1 MMTSDLVDELE
12 ALEPVDAREANSIA
26 ATLER
31 LTWAV
36 DPFDEFADVHHV
48 TASAFVVSARGVI
61 LHRHRRLGIWVQ
73 PGGHVDA
80 RESPPA
86 AALRECREEV
96 GLDVSLLDERVFH
109 VDVHPGPRGH
119 THYDLRFVLEA
130 PPLEPRPGPG
140 ESPDVFWFD
149 FAAARER
156 AEPTLV
162 AALGKLEDY
171 VARVRDWSGD

>member
-1 MMTSDLVDELE
+1 MTLDLVAELE
-12 ALEPVDAREANSIA
+12 SLEAVDEREAHSIA

-31 LTWAV
+31 LSWAG
-36 DPFDEFADVHHV
+36 DPFDEFTNDHHL
-48 TASAFVVSARGVI
+48 TASAFVVSSRGVI

-80 RESPPA
+80 GESPPE

-96 GLDVSLLDERVFH
+96 GLAVRLLDERVFH

-119 THYDLRFVLEA
+119 THYDLRYVLEA
-130 PPLEPRPGPG
+130 APEEPRPGPG

-149 FAAARER
+149 WAGARER
-156 AEPTLV
+156 AEPALV

-171 VARVRDWSGD
+171 VTRVRDWNSD

>member
-1 MMTSDLVDELE
+1 MRDLADELG
-12 ALEPVDAREANSIA
+12 ALEPVDSREAASIA

-31 LTWAV
+31 LTWPA
-36 DPFDEFADVHHV
+36 DPFDEFADDHHL
-48 TASAFVVSARGVI
+48 TASAFVVSARGVV

-73 PGGHVDA
+73 PGGHVDTG
-80 RESPPA
+80 EDPPQ
-86 AALRECREEV
+86 AALRECREET
-96 GLDVSLLDERVFH
+96 GLAVWLLDERVFH

-119 THYDLRFVLEA
+119 THYDLRYVLEA
-130 PPLEPRPGPG
+130 APTDPRPGPG

-156 AEPTLV
+156 AEPMLV

-171 VARVRDWSGD
+171 VVRVRDWSGD

>member
-1 MMTSDLVDELE
+1 MTLDLVSQLE
-12 ALEPVDAREANSIA
+12 ALEPVDEREADSIA

-36 DPFDEFADVHHV
+36 DPFDEFADDHHL

-80 RESPPA
+80 GEDPPA

-96 GLDVSLLDERVFH
+96 GLEVRLLDEHVFH

-119 THYDLRFVLEA
+119 THYDLRYVLEA
-130 PPLEPRPGPG
+130 APEDPRPGPG

-162 AALGKLEDY
+162 AGLGKLEDY